1 MPPAVTIDV
10 PFQIERIEVGGD
22 YPQTQRG
29 VLAKIL
35 GQRHKEQGLEP
46 FPRKVA
52 SRSFS
57 IRRVVVIDV
66 EMQKQPADDPAARV
80 SAPARQP
87 EAMDIQVAYEIFRK
101 GYHSRFGIVLKKV
114 QHFGL

>member
-35 GQRHKEQGLEP
+35 GQRHKEQGREP

-101 GYHSRFGIVLKKV
+101 GIIPDSESF
-114 QHFGL
+114 

>member
-35 GQRHKEQGLEP
+35 GQRHKEQGAGT
-46 FPRKVA
+46 V
-52 SRSFS
+52 
-57 IRRVVVIDV
+57 
-66 EMQKQPADDPAARV
+66 PA
-80 SAPARQP
+80 
-87 EAMDIQVAYEIFRK
+87 K
-101 GYHSRFGIVLKKV
+101 GSVP
-114 QHFGL
+114 

>member
-10 PFQIERIEVGGD
+10 SFQIERIEVGGD

-35 GQRHKEQGLEP
+35 GQRHKEQGREP

-52 SRSFS
+52 SRNFS

-66 EMQKQPADDPAARV
+66 ECRNSQRTIRRRV
-80 SAPARQP
+80 SALRL
-87 EAMDIQVAYEIFRK
+87 DSRK
-101 GYHSRFGIVLKKV
+101 RWTYRLRMKYSGKGIIPDSES
-114 QHFGL
+114 F

>member
-10 PFQIERIEVGGD
+10 SFQIERIEVGGD

-35 GQRHKEQGLEP
+35 GQRHKEQGREP

-52 SRSFS
+52 SRNFS

-87 EAMDIQVAYEIFRK
+87 VSFPIRNRFEKGSAFRSVAVI
-101 GYHSRFGIVLKKV
+101 
-114 QHFGL
+114 